1 MKFDSVAFRAFR
13 RGLCGRYP
21 APVHCGKRRKASKR
35 PPKTQKETAS
45 ARRVTAITMSRATT
59 THCVRTDPGPQRR
72 ASGAGAHRYILIS
85 RSVSSGAI
93 RKELCASVQNGAKM
107 EEMARKSKIGRSPC
121 RSKASLAH
129 RKFVAGSLAN
139 GSLPALRDTVW
150 QSPIRRR
157 SCQQCEEVA
166 PSTARHRRRWASGR
180 TQAHMRAAR
189 PPPDRS
195 AARALRSE
203 RAAHAHFSAS
213 GRCGPRSQAEVAM

>member
-1 MKFDSVAFRAFR
+1 
-13 RGLCGRYP
+13 
-21 APVHCGKRRKASKR
+21 
-35 PPKTQKETAS
+35 
-45 ARRVTAITMSRATT
+45 MSCATT

-72 ASGAGAHRYILIS
+72 ASGAGAHRYNLIS

-157 SCQQCEEVA
+157 SWQQCEEAHQSQEVA
-166 PSTARHRRRWASGR
+166 PSTARRRRRWASGR
-180 TQAHMRAAR
+180 TRAHMRTAR

-203 RAAHAHFSAS
+203 RAAHAHLSAS
-213 GRCGPRSQAEVAM
+213 GRCGPRTIPAEVTM

>member
-1 MKFDSVAFRAFR
+1 M
-13 RGLCGRYP
+13 
-21 APVHCGKRRKASKR
+21 
-35 PPKTQKETAS
+35 
-45 ARRVTAITMSRATT
+45 
-59 THCVRTDPGPQRR
+59 
-72 ASGAGAHRYILIS
+72 
-85 RSVSSGAI
+85 
-93 RKELCASVQNGAKM
+93 QNGAKM

-129 RKFVAGSLAN
+129 GKFIAGSLAS
-139 GSLPALRDTVW
+139 GSLPSLRDTVW

-157 SCQQCEEVA
+157 SWCQQCEEARQSQEVA

-180 TQAHMRAAR
+180 TQAHMRTAR

-213 GRCGPRSQAEVAM
+213 GRCGPRSQEVAPSTACHRRRWASGRTQAHMRAARLPPDRAAARALRSERAAYAHFSASGRCGPRSQAEVTM